1 MDNRITCAIH
11 QPNLF
16 PRLSTLAKLYAADIW
31 VVLDDVQFNHRDYQ
45 HRARL
50 ASLDNEQHQQWL
62 SLPVHKPFG
71 RSTRINEVLLL
82 EPDKS
87 ARRVSQLVHQ
97 YYGHAPYWHVIEDL
111 VAEVSAAVALSSRL
125 VDVTEVSTRVLLER
139 LGWGGHVVRS
149 STLAARL
156 ERSIRLADLTL
167 AVGADEYLC
176 GTGGA
181 KYLDEAPFTEHSLPV
196 RYFSLPD
203 DPRWRADRS
212 VSALY
217 WMSGMER
224 ASLDEVF
231 GTHGRMSLPRKA
243 LGQLRS
249 LLRCTGT
256 PFSST
261 HG

>member
-11 QPNLF
+11 QPNFL
-16 PRLSTLAKLYAADIW
+16 PRLSTLAKLYATDIW
-31 VVLDDVQFNHRDYQ
+31 IVLDDVQFNHRDYQ

-50 ASLDNEQHQQWL
+50 ADPDDVHRQQWL

-71 RSTRINEVLLL
+71 RLTRINEVLLL

-87 ARRVSQLVHQ
+87 ARRVRQLVHQ
-97 YYGHAPYWHVIEDL
+97 YYGRAPYWDAVQDL

-139 LGWGGHVVRS
+139 LGWHGHVVRS
-149 STLAARL
+149 STLAARP
-156 ERSIRLADLTL
+156 ERSARLADLTL

-181 KYLDEAPFTEHSLPV
+181 RYLDEVPFKAYGLPV
-196 RYFSLPD
+196 RYVSLPGH
-203 DPRWRADRS
+203 PRWRAGRR
-212 VSALY
+212 VSAMY
-217 WMSGMER
+217 WMSGVER
-224 ASLDEVF
+224 SLLDDVF
-231 GTHGRMSLPRKA
+231 ARDRRMSVPRKA

-249 LLRCTGT
+249 LL
-256 PFSST
+256 
-261 HG
+261 